1 MVTQHNS
8 AVWPV
13 PLVSMLTAIPPMQ
26 WQPWIA
32 VSSLLGL
39 IITAH
44 ALSTCHTAELCYTVH
59 FAKAVLYSCSHS
71 YHKCGA
77 VKCAFV
83 PSLGVNDGVKYH
95 LWYRLHAWLC
105 HVGVLTRTKQLFLAA
120 TAWMKWLCACI
131 RYWLYSRVVLCD
143 HCFQMV
149 YFNTTYCSLL
159 DCSLRVK
166 TGYCI
171 LNISLFKTDQTVLF
185 FWKVNCRS
193 CLMLCHDYTC
203 QVHKKREFKQKL
215 DTFTSLIITITL
227 TYFVVLIILLIPGF

>member
-1 MVTQHNS
+1 MGHETVMYTLLRLS
-8 AVWPV
+8 CTVAA
-13 PLVSMLTAIPPMQ
+13 TATTS
-26 WQPWIA
+26 
-32 VSSLLGL
+32 V
-39 IITAH
+39 
-44 ALSTCHTAELCYTVH
+44 ELCLKVCFCTILGS
-59 FAKAVLYSCSHS
+59 KWWGQRS
-71 YHKCGA
+71 
-77 VKCAFV
+77 FV
-83 PSLGVNDGVKYH
+83 IPSECLVVPC
-95 LWYRLHAWLC
+95 WW
-105 HVGVLTRTKQLFLAA
+105 VLTRTKQLFVAA
-120 TAWMKWLCACI
+120 TAWMKWLCACV

-185 FWKVNCRS
+185 FWKVNRKS
-193 CLMLCHDYTC
+193 FLMLCHDYAC